1 MGKIHTHYDNLKVA
15 RLAPQEVIRAA
26 YKALSQKYHPD
37 KNPGDEKAARIMAI
51 LNSAYG
57 TLSDPQR
64 RKEHDEWI
72 AAEEWEIE
80 WLESTHHEEGKTR
93 DGRAKGHPQP
103 HEHAW
108 AQDVPPPAGKP
119 RRGHVPIWR
128 NWRWW
133 LSLVVCLL
141 LGWLGALLML
151 DTSQPMPS
159 ALASAWNGL
168 SRDGAKPRPE
178 PAAPGA
184 GALLP
189 PSKAEAVAIDS
200 WAVGKPYAAES
211 AQAKAPE
218 IRVLAVS
225 QLSLKASRP
234 VCDGA
239 SQAESAALVAPN
251 GEPWPAQSGYVDG
264 FPIGNKG
271 DELSLTIDNSG
282 NAAPVFVKL
291 YDQERRSNVRYL
303 YILAKDKLTVEQL
316 SAGKYEVRYQ
326 AVGPGQDNCG
336 GTTRSGASA
345 STPAPAAGEDGT
357 QNPVVSSI

>member
-80 WLESTHHEEGKTR
+80 WLESTHHEEGKSR
-93 DGRAKGHPQP
+93 DGRAKGHAQS

-108 AQDVPPPAGKP
+108 AQDVPPPKGKAP
-119 RRGHVPIWR
+119 PIWR

-133 LSLVVCLL
+133 LSLLVCLL

-151 DTSQPMPS
+151 DTSQPMPA
-159 ALASAWNGL
+159 ALASAWSGL
-168 SRDGAKPRPE
+168 ARDGARAHPDTSSADGVATS
-178 PAAPGA
+178 PA
-184 GALLP
+184 
-189 PSKAEAVAIDS
+189 KNEAVAIDS
-200 WAVGKPYAAES
+200 WAVGKPYAAEP

-234 VCDGA
+234 ACDGA

-264 FPIGNKG
+264 FPISNKG
-271 DELSLTIDNSG
+271 EELSLTIDNSS

-303 YILAKDKLTVEQL
+303 YILANDKLTVEQL

-336 GTTRSGASA
+336 GATRSGAA
-345 STPAPAAGEDGT
+345 LPAPAPAAGDGAT

>member
-80 WLESTHHEEGKTR
+80 WLESTHHEEGKSR
-93 DGRAKGHPQP
+93 DGRAKGHAQS

-108 AQDVPPPAGKP
+108 AQDVPPPKGKAP
-119 RRGHVPIWR
+119 PIWR

-133 LSLVVCLL
+133 LSLLVCLL

-151 DTSQPMPS
+151 DTSQPMPA
-159 ALASAWNGL
+159 ALASAWSGL
-168 SRDGAKPRPE
+168 ARDGARAHPDASSADGVATP
-178 PAAPGA
+178 PA
-184 GALLP
+184 
-189 PSKAEAVAIDS
+189 KNEAVAIDS
-200 WAVGKPYAAES
+200 WAVGKPYAAEP

-225 QLSLKASRP
+225 QLSLKGSRP
-234 VCDGA
+234 ACDGA

-271 DELSLTIDNSG
+271 EELSLTIDNSS

-303 YILAKDKLTVEQL
+303 YILANDKLTVEQL

-336 GTTRSGASA
+336 GATRSGAA
-345 STPAPAAGEDGT
+345 LPAPAPAAGDGAT